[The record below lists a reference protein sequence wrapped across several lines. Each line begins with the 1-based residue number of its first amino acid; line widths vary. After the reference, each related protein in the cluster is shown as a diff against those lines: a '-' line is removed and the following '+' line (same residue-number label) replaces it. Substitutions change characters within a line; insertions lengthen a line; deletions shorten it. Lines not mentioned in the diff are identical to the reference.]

1 MALEYLKL
9 FPSNN
14 PIKMMEHWHYWIIAG
29 IVLCIL
35 EIFTADFLLIG
46 LGVAA
51 MAASIASYSEASM
64 PWQVGV
70 FAIVSV
76 VFVFTI
82 RPLAKKHFYKSSDP
96 RTSNVDAMHGKRGIV
111 VDPIPENG
119 QPGRV
124 KLGGEEW
131 RAVTDDGVALEPGT
145 EVVVERV
152 DGATLHV
159 RTPKLA

>member
-1 MALEYLKL
+1 
-9 FPSNN
+9 
-14 PIKMMEHWHYWIIAG
+14 MEPWHYWLIAG

-51 MAASIASYSEASM
+51 MASSISSYAEASY
-64 PWQVGV
+64 PWQVGI
-70 FAIVSV
+70 FAIVAV

-82 RPLAKKHFYKSSDP
+82 RPLAKKHFYKTSDP
-96 RTSNVDAMHGKRGIV
+96 RTSNVDAMRGKRGIV
-111 VDPIPENG
+111 VDSIPENG

-131 RAVTDDGVALEPGT
+131 RAVTDDGLSIESGA
-145 EVVVERV
+145 EVVVEQV

-159 RTPKLA
+159 RAPKLA